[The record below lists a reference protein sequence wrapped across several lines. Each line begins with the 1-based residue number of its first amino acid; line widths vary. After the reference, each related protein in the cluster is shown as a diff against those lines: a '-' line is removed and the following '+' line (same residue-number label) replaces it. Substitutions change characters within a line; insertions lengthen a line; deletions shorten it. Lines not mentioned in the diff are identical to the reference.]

1 MHKTWWQRDITLLNK
16 WSWKLKPW
24 QVFTA
29 YLKLSKPPS
38 KILQKYV
45 YFDPRRKQRKDQIGH
60 VKRILDKVF
69 ILIFTREDPDPV
81 WIRIHNTGKQ
91 YLDISCNWQI
101 KFCHLQYWWV
111 VSVFLIRIRNPDKK
125 DFLPYLVDRAAS
137 CRPTWWWD
145 SSPCS
150 TFPTHHTSLSL
161 VSKKVFFYKK
171 PC

>member
-1 MHKTWWQRDITLLNK
+1 MALEDIFGKLCFWVVNFCLQSYTFASNLSIFLFL
-16 WSWKLKPW
+16 WSG
-24 QVFTA
+24 
-29 YLKLSKPPS
+29 S
-38 KILQKYV
+38 
-45 YFDPRRKQRKDQIGH
+45 DPYPQSSWIRFGSS
-60 VKRILDKVF
+60 L
-69 ILIFTREDPDPV
+69 DPDPV

-91 YLDISCNWQI
+91 YLDISCNWKI

-145 SSPCS
+145 FSPCS

-161 VSKKVFFYKK
+161 VSKKVFFFF
-171 PC
+171 